1 MNFYPASAYN
11 VIEDDMRRW
20 NMRDCRKMRQTVGV
34 LALTFGAGILLAFLL
49 PGKILAFIEAAVLL
63 CAGFMLI
70 K

>member
-1 MNFYPASAYN
+1 MNFFPVTAYI
-11 VIEDDMRRW
+11 VIENNLRRW
-20 NMRDCRKMRQTVGV
+20 NMRDCRKIRQTVGV

>member
-1 MNFYPASAYN
+1 MNFCPTSAYN

-63 CAGFMLI
+63 CAGIMLI